1 MVRANVSCKIKK
13 GNVQLSNVPGSSGF
27 VHQEGESMKRIAA
40 VVASL
45 TLMSAAPAVAAE
57 SSTCPSYSPDCNSIS
72 HFTTTTTTS
81 SGTLPFTG
89 LDVVLLVAGGG
100 SLAGLGF
107 VLRRT
112 SKRPG

>member
-1 MVRANVSCKIKK
+1 MR
-13 GNVQLSNVPGSSGF
+13 
-27 VHQEGESMKRIAA
+27 RIAA
-40 VVASL
+40 VAASL
-45 TLMSAAPAVAAE
+45 SLMTAAPAMAAE
-57 SSTCPSYSPDCNSIS
+57 SSTCPSYNPDCNSIT
-72 HFTTTTTTS
+72 HFTPTTPTAS

-112 SKRPG
+112 SKRTD